1 MKFCAAT
8 LLAILSAAC
17 LKPAWAADSV
27 TLREDARAK
36 TYHIDGQFEV
46 EAPLDKVW
54 DVLTD
59 YGRLSGTVS
68 TLTMSRILERGLT
81 YAYVEQVMR
90 GRWLFF
96 SKEIRLLL
104 KIAETPMQ
112 YIAFEEVSGTPFGL
126 YRGSWSLSSEQ
137 GRTQVRYLLD
147 VTRGATAP
155 PFVERGL
162 FKNNSLALLKEL
174 KGEVLRRLTITAG
187 VRVTA
192 ANTGP
197 PLLQNIP

>member
-1 MKFCAAT
+1 MKRRAAT
-8 LLAILSAAC
+8 FLAMLSLAC
-17 LKPAWAADSV
+17 SGLSQVPDQVMLKD
-27 TLREDARAK
+27 DAKAK
-36 TYHIDGQFEV
+36 LYHVEGQFEV
-46 EAPLDKVW
+46 EAPLAKVW

-68 TLTMSRILERGLT
+68 TLRASTILERGLT

-104 KIAETPMQ
+104 KIAEEPMQ
-112 YIAFEEVSGTPFGL
+112 RIEFEEVSGKPFGL
-126 YRGSWSLSSEQ
+126 YRGSWSLSNEQ

-162 FKNNSLALLKEL
+162 FRDNSLALLKSS
-174 KGEVLRRLTITAG
+174 RARCC
-187 VRVTA
+187 A
-192 ANTGP
+192 A
-197 PLLQNIP
+197 